1 MTFSRRWKKIR
12 QTQKNISLARTPSFI
27 SACWNRFALG
37 QSLVS
42 FDHYKTHK
50 TRISANSVEAFTFPE
65 NPPRG
70 KILGNFMVPK
80 DTTVIVD
87 AFAINI
93 RNPFWGPDNRSY
105 RPSRFA
111 GIKQN
116 QVRISSCPKEMTG
129 KLI

>member
-1 MTFSRRWKKIR
+1 VK
-12 QTQKNISLARTPSFI
+12 
-27 SACWNRFALG
+27 
-37 QSLVS
+37 
-42 FDHYKTHK
+42 
-50 TRISANSVEAFTFPE
+50 AFTFPE
-65 NPPRG
+65 NPPRE
-70 KILGNFMVPK
+70 KILGNFVVPK

-87 AFAINI
+87 AFANI

-116 QVRISSCPKEMTG
+116 QVRISSCPREMTG